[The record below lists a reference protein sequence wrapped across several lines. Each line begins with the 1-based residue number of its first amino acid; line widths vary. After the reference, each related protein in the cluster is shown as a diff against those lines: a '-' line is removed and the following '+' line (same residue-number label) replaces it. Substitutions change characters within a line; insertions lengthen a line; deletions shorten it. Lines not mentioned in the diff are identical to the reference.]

1 MRDIT
6 TTARRIAR
14 TVNASYGQAHRIYF
28 NAGGYEVTRRIGPG
42 EFGPN
47 GSAYVYV
54 IAPTL
59 MGPQPQHWTWRMVQD
74 AMDEQDQDQ
83 REEEE

>member
-1 MRDIT
+1 MSDIT

-14 TVNASYGQAHRIYF
+14 TVNANYGIVHTIYF
-28 NAGGYEVTRRIGPG
+28 DAGGYEVARRISPG

-47 GSAYVYV
+47 GSEYVYSV
-54 IAPTL
+54 APTL

-74 AMDEQDQDQ
+74 RLDEQD
-83 REEEE
+83 REKEEE